1 MMRHLL
7 WLAFAFIILLAAW
20 KLAGLMMDIV
30 LLIILL
36 TVLAVIIKW
45 PSGSK

>member
-1 MMRHLL
+1 MMRRTL

-30 LLIILL
+30 LLIIFI
-36 TVLAVIIKW
+36 TVLVVIVKW